1 MEAMELDSMVE
12 CYTDPEMEQMQH
24 DYDYKEFFIDGNI
37 DAYDHVTKVIRYH
50 PKYFEHYIKTHRYLM
65 YDDGPLPFPT
75 RHYLAII
82 AAARNKCNYLVNLH
96 EKDFIAEG
104 GDITWLKGLEFI
116 PQKLCAIYDINK
128 ILAHRPWLLTKE
140 HIEGLTKGS
149 NSWSL
154 AEVVHAIVILAHFHS
169 LSSFVFSCGLNQEL
183 DASLKNGSSVESET
197 PLGTDDLE
205 TESDI
210 KPSTTPPF
218 IQRLKMEQQRI
229 HHQHH
234 QKMKEQEENRK
245 ILQMKNSNVASCN
258 ASNAAAS
265 DNIDMLM
272 KRMQDLSEKKK
283 ECSEAELNN
292 RFKNVELQAA
302 QLATSSSQSIINDVP
317 PSISHYVDD
326 PNYTYQ
332 DFARRGAENIPH
344 TFRIQDYSWD
354 DHGYSLVNRLYNDV
368 GFLLDDKFRVAYNLT
383 YKTLAGRQNVDTSKF
398 RRAIWNYIQ
407 CIYGIRHDDYDY
419 GEVNKL
425 LDRPLKTFIK
435 TACCYPDR
443 ITKQDYDS
451 ILVELLDSEKVHVN
465 LMILEAKNQAILL
478 YALRE
483 LNR

>member
-1 MEAMELDSMVE
+1 V
-12 CYTDPEMEQMQH
+12 
-24 DYDYKEFFIDGNI
+24 DGNM
-37 DAYDHVTKVIRYH
+37 DVYDHVTKVIRYH

-65 YDDGPLPFPT
+65 YDDGPLPFAT

-82 AAARNKCNYLVNLH
+82 AAGRNKCNYLVNLH
-96 EKDFIAEG
+96 EEEFRVEG
-104 GDITWLKGLEFI
+104 GDPKWLNGLEFI
-116 PQKLCAIYDINK
+116 PQKLRAIYDINK

-140 HIEGLTKGS
+140 HIERLTKGT

-169 LSSFVFSCGLNQEL
+169 LSSFVFSCGLNQEV
-183 DASLKNGSSVESET
+183 DASLKSESVEASSGEVEIE
-197 PLGTDDLE
+197 PE
-205 TESDI
+205 I

-218 IQRLKMEQQRI
+218 IQRLKLEQQRL

-234 QKMKEQEENRK
+234 QMMKEQEENRK
-245 ILQMKNSNVASCN
+245 ILQMNNQNVANSADVSSC
-258 ASNAAAS
+258 
-265 DNIDMLM
+265 DNVEMLM

-283 ECSEAELNN
+283 ECSETELSN
-292 RFKNVELQAA
+292 RFKNVELQVRTRQTLCFPRFSTRFPQAA
-302 QLATSSSQSIINDVP
+302 QLATTPDQSIIDVP

-344 TFRIQDYSWD
+344 TFRVQDYSWD

-407 CIYGIRHDDYDY
+407 CIYGKR
-419 GEVNKL
+419 
-425 LDRPLKTFIK
+425 
-435 TACCYPDR
+435 
-443 ITKQDYDS
+443 
-451 ILVELLDSEKVHVN
+451 
-465 LMILEAKNQAILL
+465 
-478 YALRE
+478 
-483 LNR
+483 

>member
-1 MEAMELDSMVE
+1 MDS
-12 CYTDPEMEQMQH
+12 
-24 DYDYKEFFIDGNI
+24 NI
-37 DAYDHVTKVIRYH
+37 DVYDHVTKVIRYH

-65 YDDGPLPFPT
+65 YEDGPLPFAT

-96 EKDFIAEG
+96 EKEFVAEG
-104 GDITWLKGLEFI
+104 GDVKWLGGIEFI
-116 PQKLCAIYDINK
+116 PQKLRAIYDINK

-140 HIEGLTKGS
+140 HIERLTKGS

-183 DASLKNGSSVESET
+183 DASLKNGALESEASSVDVEVE
-197 PLGTDDLE
+197 PE
-205 TESDI
+205 I

-218 IQRLKMEQQRI
+218 IQRLKLEQQRI

-234 QKMKEQEENRK
+234 QMMKEQEENRK
-245 ILQMKNSNVASCN
+245 ILQMTNNNQNGTNGSSNGVSCD
-258 ASNAAAS
+258 S
-265 DNIDMLM
+265 IEMLM

-283 ECSEAELNN
+283 ECSETELSN
-292 RFKNVELQAA
+292 RFKNVELQVRVGNSLHPLDCVANWAFARSQAA
-302 QLATSSSQSIINDVP
+302 QLAASSDQSMIDVP

-407 CIYGIRHDDYDY
+407 CIYG
-419 GEVNKL
+419 E
-425 LDRPLKTFIK
+425 LKR
-435 TACCYPDR
+435 D
-443 ITKQDYDS
+443 
-451 ILVELLDSEKVHVN
+451 
-465 LMILEAKNQAILL
+465 
-478 YALRE
+478 
-483 LNR
+483 

>member
-1 MEAMELDSMVE
+1 MELDAIIE
-12 CYTDPEMEQMQH
+12 CYTDSEMEQTRH
-24 DYDYKEFFIDGNI
+24 DFNFKDRYMDINNTDV
-37 DAYDHVTKVIRYH
+37 YDHVTKVILYH
-50 PKYFEHYIKTHRYLM
+50 PTYFKHYIKTHRYLM
-65 YDDGPLPFPT
+65 YDDGPLSFAT

-82 AAARNKCNYLVNLH
+82 AAARNKCNYLVSLH
-96 EKDFIAEG
+96 EKEFVAEG
-104 GDITWLKGLEFI
+104 GDTKWLNGLDFI
-116 PQKLCAIYDINK
+116 PSKLRAIYDINK

-140 HIEGLTKGS
+140 YIERLTKGT

-183 DASLKNGSSVESET
+183 DASLKNGSIESEASSGHEVEVESES
-197 PLGTDDLE
+197 
-205 TESDI
+205 ES

-218 IQRLKMEQQRI
+218 IQRLKLEQQRI

-234 QKMKEQEENRK
+234 QMMKEQEENRK
-245 ILQMKNSNVASCN
+245 ILQMNNNSQNVTNGS
-258 ASNAAAS
+258 SNSAKC
-265 DNIDMLM
+265 DNIEMLM

-283 ECSEAELNN
+283 ECSETELSN
-292 RFKNVELQAA
+292 RFKNVELQAS
-302 QLATSSSQSIINDVP
+302 QLAASPEQSDVDLP
-317 PSISHYVDD
+317 PSISHYIDD

-344 TFRIQDYSWD
+344 TFRVQDYSWD

-407 CIYGIRHDDYDY
+407 CVYGIRHDDYDY

-443 ITKQDYDS
+443 ITKQDYDN
-451 ILVELLDSEKVHVN
+451 ILIELLDSEKVHVN
-465 LMILEAKNQAILL
+465 LMILEAKNQAVLL

>member
-1 MEAMELDSMVE
+1 
-12 CYTDPEMEQMQH
+12 
-24 DYDYKEFFIDGNI
+24 
-37 DAYDHVTKVIRYH
+37 
-50 PKYFEHYIKTHRYLM
+50 M
-65 YDDGPLPFPT
+65 YDDGPLPFAT

-96 EKDFIAEG
+96 EKEFIAEG
-104 GDITWLKGLEFI
+104 GDVKWLNGLENI
-116 PQKLCAIYDINK
+116 PQKLRAIYDINK

-140 HIEGLTKGS
+140 HIERLTKGT

-183 DASLKNGSSVESET
+183 DASLKNGALESAASSGDVEEVE
-197 PLGTDDLE
+197 PV
-205 TESDI
+205 I

-218 IQRLKMEQQRI
+218 VQRLKLEQQRI

-234 QKMKEQEENRK
+234 QMMKEQEENKR
-245 ILQMKNSNVASCN
+245 ILQMNSGNGN
-258 ASNAAAS
+258 
-265 DNIDMLM
+265 DNIEMLM
-272 KRMQDLSEKKK
+272 KRMQDLSSTKK
-283 ECSEAELNN
+283 ECSETELSN

-302 QLATSSSQSIINDVP
+302 QLTASADQSILELP
-317 PSISHYVDD
+317 PSISHYIDD

-344 TFRIQDYSWD
+344 TFRVQDYSWD

-407 CIYGIRHDDYDY
+407 CIYGEFLNLYRCLTCMIKVFLSLSLHRHSP
-419 GEVNKL
+419 
-425 LDRPLKTFIK
+425 R
-435 TACCYPDR
+435 
-443 ITKQDYDS
+443 
-451 ILVELLDSEKVHVN
+451 
-465 LMILEAKNQAILL
+465 
-478 YALRE
+478 
-483 LNR
+483 

>member
-1 MEAMELDSMVE
+1 MDSNLDV
-12 CYTDPEMEQMQH
+12 
-24 DYDYKEFFIDGNI
+24 
-37 DAYDHVTKVIRYH
+37 YDHVTKVIRYH
-50 PKYFEHYIKTHRYLM
+50 PKYFEHYVKTHKYLL
-65 YDDGPLPFPT
+65 YDDGPLPFAT

-96 EKDFIAEG
+96 EKEFIAEG
-104 GDITWLKGLEFI
+104 GDVKWLNGLEFI
-116 PQKLCAIYDINK
+116 PQKLRAIYDINK

-140 HIEGLTKGS
+140 HIERLTKGS

-183 DASLKNGSSVESET
+183 DASLKNGTLESEASSVDVEVE
-197 PLGTDDLE
+197 PE
-205 TESDI
+205 I

-218 IQRLKMEQQRI
+218 IQRLKLEQQRQ

-234 QKMKEQEENRK
+234 QLMKEQEESRK
-245 ILQMKNSNVASCN
+245 ILQMSNQNVANGSGTVASC
-258 ASNAAAS
+258 
-265 DNIDMLM
+265 DNIEMLM

-283 ECSEAELNN
+283 ECSETELSN
-292 RFKNVELQAA
+292 RFKNVELQVRNRSARVIDRQLMIHCCSQAA
-302 QLATSSSQSIINDVP
+302 QLAASANQSMLDVP

-383 YKTLAGRQNVDTSKF
+383 YKTLAGRRNVDTSKF
-398 RRAIWNYIQ
+398 RRSIWNYIQ
-407 CIYGIRHDDYDY
+407 CLYGKI
-419 GEVNKL
+419 N
-425 LDRPLKTFIK
+425 T
-435 TACCYPDR
+435 
-443 ITKQDYDS
+443 S
-451 ILVELLDSEKVHVN
+451 IDVFWFV
-465 LMILEAKNQAILL
+465 
-478 YALRE
+478 
-483 LNR
+483 

>member
-1 MEAMELDSMVE
+1 MDNNLDV
-12 CYTDPEMEQMQH
+12 
-24 DYDYKEFFIDGNI
+24 
-37 DAYDHVTKVIRYH
+37 YDHVTEVIRYH

-65 YDDGPLPFPT
+65 YDDGPLPFAT

-82 AAARNKCNYLVNLH
+82 AAARNNCNYLVNLH
-96 EKDFIAEG
+96 EKEFIAEG
-104 GDITWLKGLEFI
+104 GDIKWLNGLEFI
-116 PQKLCAIYDINK
+116 PPKLRAIYDINK

-140 HIEGLTKGS
+140 HIERLTKGT

-169 LSSFVFSCGLNQEL
+169 LSSFVFSCGLNQKL
-183 DASLKNGSSVESET
+183 DASLKTGTLESEASSVDVEVE
-197 PLGTDDLE
+197 PE
-205 TESDI
+205 I

-218 IQRLKMEQQRI
+218 IQRLKLEQQRL

-234 QKMKEQEENRK
+234 QMMKEQEEHRK
-245 ILQMKNSNVASCN
+245 ILQMNNNSQNVANGSAN
-258 ASNAAAS
+258 SPNN
-265 DNIDMLM
+265 DNIEILM

-283 ECSEAELNN
+283 ECSETELSN

-302 QLATSSSQSIINDVP
+302 QLAASPDQSIVDLP

-326 PNYTYQ
+326 ANYTYQ

-344 TFRIQDYSWD
+344 TFRVQDYSWD

-407 CIYGIRHDDYDY
+407 CVYGIRHDDYDY

-465 LMILEAKNQAILL
+465 LMILEAKNQAVLL

>member
-1 MEAMELDSMVE
+1 MQTDVEMDMVE
-12 CYTDPEMEQMQH
+12 CY
-24 DYDYKEFFIDGNI
+24 
-37 DAYDHVTKVIRYH
+37 DAEYEHNNYNYNSKHWIMDNVDVYDHVTKVIRYH

-65 YDDGPLPFPT
+65 YDDGPLPFTT

-82 AAARNKCNYLVNLH
+82 AAARNKCNYLVSLH
-96 EKDFIAEG
+96 EKEFLAEG
-104 GDITWLKGLEFI
+104 GDTKWLNGLEFI
-116 PQKLCAIYDINK
+116 PQKLRAIYDINK

-140 HIEGLTKGS
+140 HIERLTKGT

-183 DASLKNGSSVESET
+183 DASLKNEPESPTSVEPE
-197 PLGTDDLE
+197 PE
-205 TESDI
+205 I

-218 IQRLKMEQQRI
+218 IQRLKLEQQRM
-229 HHQHH
+229 HQM
-234 QKMKEQEENRK
+234 MKEQEEQSKK
-245 ILQMKNSNVASCN
+245 ILQQNNSQLQQQQQQPTTLQQLQQQ
-258 ASNAAAS
+258 SNGTGS
-265 DNIDMLM
+265 DNIEMLM
-272 KRMQDLSEKKK
+272 KRMQDLSQRKEK
-283 ECSEAELNN
+283 ECSETELSN

-302 QLATSSSQSIINDVP
+302 QLTTSTESLNAVEVP
-317 PSISHYVDD
+317 QSISHYVDD
-326 PNYTYQ
+326 PNYAYQ

-435 TACCYPDR
+435 TACCFPER

-465 LMILEAKNQAILL
+465 LMILEAKNQAMLL

>member
-1 MEAMELDSMVE
+1 MDV
-12 CYTDPEMEQMQH
+12 
-24 DYDYKEFFIDGNI
+24 
-37 DAYDHVTKVIRYH
+37 YDHVTKVIRYH

-65 YDDGPLPFPT
+65 YDDGPLSYAT

-96 EKDFIAEG
+96 EKEFVAEG
-104 GDITWLKGLEFI
+104 GDAKWLNGLDFI
-116 PQKLCAIYDINK
+116 PPKLRAIYDINK

-140 HIEGLTKGS
+140 HIERLTKGT

-183 DASLKNGSSVESET
+183 DASLKNETLESEASSVELDAEVE
-197 PLGTDDLE
+197 PE
-205 TESDI
+205 I

-218 IQRLKMEQQRI
+218 IQRLKLEQQRH
-229 HHQHH
+229 HHQHY
-234 QKMKEQEENRK
+234 QMMKEQEESRK
-245 ILQMKNSNVASCN
+245 ILQMNNNHQNVVSNNGASC
-258 ASNAAAS
+258 
-265 DNIDMLM
+265 DNIEMLM

-283 ECSEAELNN
+283 ECSETELSN
-292 RFKNVELQAA
+292 RFKNVEQQAA
-302 QLATSSSQSIINDVP
+302 QLATTPDQSLIIEVP

-407 CIYGIRHDDYDY
+407 CLY
-419 GEVNKL
+419 GEFIRKL
-425 LDRPLKTFIK
+425 FFSIE
-435 TACCYPDR
+435 
-443 ITKQDYDS
+443 QDFN
-451 ILVELLDSEKVHVN
+451 EL
-465 LMILEAKNQAILL
+465 
-478 YALRE
+478 
-483 LNR
+483 

>member
-1 MEAMELDSMVE
+1 MENMDV
-12 CYTDPEMEQMQH
+12 
-24 DYDYKEFFIDGNI
+24 
-37 DAYDHVTKVIRYH
+37 YDHVTKVIRYH

-75 RHYLAII
+75 RHYLAIM

-96 EKDFIAEG
+96 EKEFLTEG
-104 GDITWLKGLEFI
+104 GDAKWLNGMEFI
-116 PQKLCAIYDINK
+116 PQKLRAISEINK

-140 HIEGLTKGS
+140 HIERLTKGT

-154 AEVVHAIVILAHFHS
+154 AEVVHAIVILSHFHS

-183 DASLKNGSSVESET
+183 DASLKM
-197 PLGTDDLE
+197 DLE
-205 TESDI
+205 PSKPVEDEPEI
-210 KPSTTPPF
+210 VPSTTPPF
-218 IQRLKMEQQRI
+218 IQRLKLEQQRL
-229 HHQHH
+229 HHQI
-234 QKMKEQEENRK
+234 MKEQEENRK
-245 ILQMKNSNVASCN
+245 ILQMNNNQTSTGVAN
-258 ASNAAAS
+258 IGS
-265 DNIDMLM
+265 DSVEMLM
-272 KRMQDLSEKKK
+272 KRMQDLTEKRK
-283 ECSEAELNN
+283 ECSETELSN

-302 QLATSSSQSIINDVP
+302 QLAASSTEQSVEVP

-407 CIYGIRHDDYDY
+407 CIYGKFSLIR
-419 GEVNKL
+419 NK
-425 LDRPLKTFIK
+425 K
-435 TACCYPDR
+435 
-443 ITKQDYDS
+443 
-451 ILVELLDSEKVHVN
+451 EN
-465 LMILEAKNQAILL
+465 
-478 YALRE
+478 
-483 LNR
+483 